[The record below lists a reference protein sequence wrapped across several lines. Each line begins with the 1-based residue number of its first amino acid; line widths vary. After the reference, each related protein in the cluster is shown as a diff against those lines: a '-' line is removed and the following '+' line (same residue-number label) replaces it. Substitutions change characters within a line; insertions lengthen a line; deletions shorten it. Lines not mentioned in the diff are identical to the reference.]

1 VKYGSLSK
9 EYTLNSL
16 DRYQIDISNVD
27 ILSKPKIVEEIR
39 RFLVIKIGINT
50 SQCTLTKIK
59 IVH

>member
-9 EYTLNSL
+9 ENTLNSL
-16 DRYQIDISNVD
+16 DRYQISNVD

-39 RFLVIKIGINT
+39 SFLIINIGINT